1 MTALVSVSLVV
12 IRAYSLQAHW
22 HKQHTEPVE
31 FVSFLEMNVMSNKK
45 IATGSVHT
53 SAWVAQTY
61 VSFFVSLAATLIGV
75 FYMPGSAWLKGYM
88 GMGVLFSIAS
98 TASLS
103 KTIRDVEE
111 SKTMMSRID
120 EAKLERLLA
129 EYDPFKG

>member
-1 MTALVSVSLVV
+1 MD
-12 IRAYSLQAHW
+12 
-22 HKQHTEPVE
+22 
-31 FVSFLEMNVMSNKK
+31 NKK
-45 IATGSVHT
+45 ISTGTHT

-61 VSFFVSLAATLIGV
+61 VSFLVSISATLIGV
-75 FYMPGSAWLKGYM
+75 FYMPGNAWLKGYM
-88 GMGVLFSIAS
+88 GMGVLFSVAS